1 MKVTGINSADLVGA
15 LYDNT
20 TQSSSKKKDSNSI
33 ENLLTSNMSANNPA
47 MAKLARKAENKDFY
61 KKALSAAD
69 QTNELLHKLNDVK
82 KSVFVKAADT
92 QDEQKREDYQAEA
105 AKDIAGLLNSYNT
118 MISNLMEAGGG
129 TNKNFLSELNQFM
142 KDYDK
147 ELSAFGIA
155 QNEDGTLAL
164 DAEALAGADMD
175 ALAQVFGPNG
185 DFSQKLTEKID
196 AIVQKTA
203 TTVDTLQ
210 IYSTAY
216 SNSGSYSQYDYL
228 KGIYDL
234 KA

>member
-1 MKVTGINSADLVGA
+1 MKVTGINSAELVGA

-20 TQSSSKKKDSNSI
+20 TNSRGKNKDSNSI
-33 ENLLTSNMSANNPA
+33 ENLLTNNMSANNPA
-47 MAKLARKAENKDFY
+47 MAKLARKAESKDYY

-69 QTNELLHKLNDVK
+69 QTNELLHQLNDAK
-82 KSVFVKAADT
+82 KSVFVKAADA
-92 QDEQKREDYQAEA
+92 QDDAEKENYQTEA

-129 TNKNFLSELNQFM
+129 TNKNFLNELNQIM

-147 ELSAFGIA
+147 ELVACGIT
-155 QNEDGTLAL
+155 QNEDGSLAL
-164 DAEALAGADMD
+164 DAEVLAGTEIDT
-175 ALAQVFGPNG
+175 LAQIFGPEG
-185 DFSQKLTEKID
+185 AFSQKLTEKVD
-196 AIVQKTA
+196 VIVQKTA

>member
-1 MKVTGINSADLVGA
+1 MKVTGMNSADLVSA
-15 LYDNT
+15 LYDST
-20 TQSSSKKKDSNSI
+20 TQSSGKKKDSNSI

-47 MAKLARKAENKDFY
+47 MAKLSHKAENKDFY

-69 QTNELLHKLNDVK
+69 QANELLHKLNDAK
-82 KSVFVKAADT
+82 RSVFVKSADT
-92 QDEQKREDYQAEA
+92 EDEQAREDYQTEA

-118 MISNLMEAGGG
+118 MISNLMEAGGS
-129 TNKNFLSELNQFM
+129 TNKNFLSELNQLM
-142 KDYDK
+142 QDDGQA
-147 ELSAFGIA
+147 LSAFGIA
-155 QNEDGTLAL
+155 GKEDGTLAL
-164 DAEALAGADMD
+164 DAETLAGADMD
-175 ALAQVFGPNG
+175 ALAEAFGPEA
-185 DFSQKLTEKID
+185 DFSQKLTEKMD

>member
-1 MKVTGINSADLVGA
+1 MKVTGMNSADMVSA
-15 LYDNT
+15 LYDNLA
-20 TQSSSKKKDSNSI
+20 QGSSKKKDSNSI

-47 MAKLARKAENKDFY
+47 MARLARKSENEDYY
-61 KKALSAAD
+61 KKALSAAE
-69 QTNELLHKLNDVK
+69 QTDELLRKLNDAK

-92 QDEQKREDYQAEA
+92 QDEQVKEDYQTEA

-129 TNKNFLSELNQFM
+129 TNKNFLSELNQIM
-142 KDYDK
+142 KDYGK
-147 ELSAFGIA
+147 ELSTFGITGK
-155 QNEDGTLAL
+155 EDGTLAL
-164 DAEALAGADMD
+164 DAETLAGADMD
-175 ALAQVFGPNG
+175 ALAEMFGPEG
-185 DFSQKLTEKID
+185 VFSQKLTETVD
-196 AIVQKTA
+196 SIVKKTA

>member
-1 MKVTGINSADLVGA
+1 MKITGINSADLVGA

-129 TNKNFLSELNQFM
+129 TNKNFLSELNQLM

>member
-1 MKVTGINSADLVGA
+1 MKVTGMNSADLVGA
-15 LYDNT
+15 LYDS
-20 TQSSSKKKDSNSI
+20 TQGSNKKKDSNSI
-33 ENLLTSNMSANNPA
+33 ENLLSSNMSANNPA
-47 MAKLARKAENKDFY
+47 MAKLAHKAESKDYY

-69 QTNELLHKLNDVK
+69 QTNELLHKLNDAK
-82 KSVFVKAADT
+82 KSAFVKAADT
-92 QDEQKREDYQAEA
+92 QDEEAKEEYQTEA

-118 MISNLMEAGGG
+118 MIFNLMEAGGG
-129 TNKNFLSELNQFM
+129 TNKNFLSELNQLM

-147 ELSAFGIA
+147 ELSAFGITLK
-155 QNEDGTLAL
+155 EDSMLAL
-164 DAEALAGADMD
+164 DSETLAGADMD
-175 ALAQVFGPNG
+175 ALAQVFGPDG
-185 DFSQKLTEKID
+185 DFSQKLAEKMD

>member
-129 TNKNFLSELNQFM
+129 TNKNFLSELNQLM

-155 QNEDGTLAL
+155 QNEDDTLAL

>member
-1 MKVTGINSADLVGA
+1 MKVTGMNSADLVGA
-15 LYDNT
+15 LYDS
-20 TQSSSKKKDSNSI
+20 TQGSNKKKDSNSI
-33 ENLLTSNMSANNPA
+33 ENLLSSNMSANNPA
-47 MAKLARKAENKDFY
+47 MAKLARKAENKDYY
-61 KKALSAAD
+61 KKVLSAAD
-69 QTNELLHKLNDVK
+69 QTNELLHKLNDTK

-92 QDEQKREDYQAEA
+92 EDEQKREEYQTEA

-118 MISNLMEAGGG
+118 MISNLIEAGGG
-129 TNKNFLSELNQFM
+129 TNKNFLNELNQIIQ
-142 KDYDK
+142 DYGK
-147 ELSAFGIA
+147 ELSTFGIT
-155 QNEDGTLAL
+155 QNEDGTFAL
-164 DAEALAGADMD
+164 DAETLAGADMD
-175 ALAQVFGPNG
+175 ALAEVFGPDG
-185 DFSQKLTEKID
+185 DFSQKLTEKMD

>member
-1 MKVTGINSADLVGA
+1 MKVTGINSAELVGA

-20 TQSSSKKKDSNSI
+20 TNSRGKNKDSNSI
-33 ENLLTSNMSANNPA
+33 ENLLTNNMSANNPA
-47 MAKLARKAENKDFY
+47 MAKLARKAESKDYY

-69 QTNELLHKLNDVK
+69 QTNELLHQLNDAK
-82 KSVFVKAADT
+82 KSVFVKAADA
-92 QDEQKREDYQAEA
+92 QDDAEKENYQTEA

-129 TNKNFLSELNQFM
+129 TNKNFLNELNQIM

-147 ELSAFGIA
+147 ELAACGIT
-155 QNEDGTLAL
+155 QNEDGSLAL
-164 DAEALAGADMD
+164 DAENLAGADID
-175 ALAQVFGPNG
+175 ALAQVFGPDG
-185 DFSQKLTEKID
+185 DFSQKLTEKMD

-203 TTVDTLQ
+203 TTVDTHQ

>member
-1 MKVTGINSADLVGA
+1 MKVTGMNSADLVSA

-20 TQSSSKKKDSNSI
+20 SQGSKKKDSNSI

-47 MAKLARKAENKDFY
+47 MARLAHKAENKDYY
-61 KKALSAAD
+61 KKALSAAEQSD
-69 QTNELLHKLNDVK
+69 ELLRKLNDEK

-92 QDEQKREDYQAEA
+92 QDEQAKEEYQTEA
-105 AKDIAGLLNSYNT
+105 VKDIASFLNSYNT
-118 MISNLMEAGGG
+118 MISNLMEAGGSA
-129 TNKNFLSELNQFM
+129 NKNFLNELNQIM
-142 KDYDK
+142 KDYEK
-147 ELSAFGIA
+147 ELADFGITG
-155 QNEDGTLAL
+155 NEDGTLAL
-164 DAEALAGADMD
+164 DAETLAGAEMD
-175 ALAQVFGPNG
+175 ALAEVFGPDA
-185 DFSQKLTEKID
+185 DFSQKLTEQMD
-196 AIVQKTA
+196 TIVQKTA